1 MILVVYWFGR
11 FLMDF
16 GVVDEKSVVEKL
28 LFLLLIINTAIDKAD

>member
-1 MILVVYWFGR
+1 
-11 FLMDF
+11 MDF